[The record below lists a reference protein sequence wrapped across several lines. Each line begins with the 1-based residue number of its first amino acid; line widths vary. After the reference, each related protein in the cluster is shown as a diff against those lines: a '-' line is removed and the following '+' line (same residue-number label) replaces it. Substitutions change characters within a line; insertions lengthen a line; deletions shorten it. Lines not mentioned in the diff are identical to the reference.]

1 MVGRIAAA
9 MGAEPIS
16 RNFERWPFL
25 GMRMDPFHSG
35 APTYQG
41 EIDYLKSW
49 LGERGTLMDAEYRT
63 EFGECPAAAA
73 GE

>member
-1 MVGRIAAA
+1 
-9 MGAEPIS
+9 
-16 RNFERWPFL
+16 
-25 GMRMDPFHSG
+25 MRMDPFHSG